1 MAIPVVETTAI
12 TDVTSN
18 STSQS
23 VTLPSG
29 VAEDD
34 IILIILAFDGSPTG
48 FNATGYTQ
56 IARSSD
62 PAVTLDFLWKRA
74 TASESNPTVNW
85 TGSEQGRITA

>member
-34 IILIILAFDGSPTG
+34 IILIIPLISLDKEFRFCSRAF
-48 FNATGYTQ
+48 
-56 IARSSD
+56 
-62 PAVTLDFLWKRA
+62 
-74 TASESNPTVNW
+74 
-85 TGSEQGRITA
+85 